1 MLAFG
6 DPREME
12 RKQQRQGMSVAL
24 GEMGADDDETFE
36 WEMAQIRKGTG
47 ATGDEMASVSQ
58 LRAAVKSHQ
67 LLPSSQSAQSASRHD
82 MKGVT
87 VALVDGEV
95 REALEA
101 MQVCACRAFFGCAY
115 TPCCSFQR
123 TKCSIDSSVRESG
136 GLRVRRGRGGR

>member
-1 MLAFG
+1 MLASG

-24 GEMGADDDETFE
+24 GEMGADDDDTFE

-67 LLPSSQSAQSASRHD
+67 LLPQSAQSASRHD

-101 MQVCACRAFFGCAY
+101 MQVCTCCDWLGCAY
-115 TPCCSFQR
+115 IPSCSCQR
-123 TKCSIDSSVRESG
+123 VKCIYRQQ
-136 GLRVRRGRGGR
+136 